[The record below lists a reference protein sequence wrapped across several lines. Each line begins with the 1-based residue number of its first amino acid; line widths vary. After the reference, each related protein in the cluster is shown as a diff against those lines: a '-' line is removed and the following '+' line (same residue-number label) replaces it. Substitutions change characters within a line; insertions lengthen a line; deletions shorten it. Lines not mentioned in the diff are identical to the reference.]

1 MGVFSEHSVVNR
13 IWHRTVC
20 FCNCVCCCAVEWLS
34 SIVRTSPVSY
44 SCLMSVMNH
53 SPAQL

>member
-1 MGVFSEHSVVNR
+1 VFFSEHSVVNR

-20 FCNCVCCCAVEWLS
+20 FCNGVCCCAVEWLS